1 MKKTKI
7 KFETPE
13 KIFLLLASIFISLSI
28 FLMPIARVPDEA
40 SHARMA
46 WGILYE
52 KTDDSFQWQTI
63 DSTKGEIDTEEYYK
77 LFSKK
82 IDFSNE
88 SLKLTLPPKRIMQ
101 LPQLFGMLLGKA
113 IYPSVGIMITLGRIF
128 NAIFYILMMY
138 FIIKNLKYG
147 KVALMFI
154 SLLPIMIQ
162 QTASLSYDVMN
173 FVAVTG
179 FFSILTNLSV
189 HKVLTKKYTILLLIA
204 AIGLYITKI
213 NNLILLSLLLALNL
227 RLPEKFSTINRWIE
241 NSEKL
246 IKRYKYIFIGLAL
259 GLLLTFSIFYLKDK
273 GGITNFA
280 QVMLNTILDNNLN
293 PHLNTYLTTGMFG
306 YLGIFDFQIPMWL
319 IFIDIA
325 VLTILL
331 MKKEPYELNKNFGI
345 LSGWMLPFQAIIIIG
360 GMYFAW
366 TPLVLGDNALI
377 SQGAQGRYFTPF
389 LIYLV
394 PLFISCK
401 EKMTVVFREKSIIKL
416 AVITIIVN
424 FSMMIY
430 LILLTY
436 WFPLQEAEW
445 LINLRQLI
453 GR

>member
-1 MKKTKI
+1 MKKQ
-7 KFETPE
+7 FEKPE
-13 KIFLLLASIFISLSI
+13 KIFLLLASVFISLSI

-52 KTDDSFQWQTI
+52 KTDKSFQWQKI
-63 DSTKGEIDTEEYYK
+63 DSTKGEIDTEEYYQLFTNK
-77 LFSKK
+77 L
-82 IDFSNE
+82 DFSNE
-88 SLKLTLPPKRIMQ
+88 KVKLSLPPKRIMQ
-101 LPQLFGMLLGKA
+101 LPQLLGMSLGK
-113 IYPSVGIMITLGRIF
+113 IVYPSVGIMITLGRIF

-138 FIIKNLKYG
+138 FIIKYLKYG
-147 KVALMFI
+147 KTALMFI

-162 QTASLSYDVMN
+162 QSSSLSYDVMN

-179 FFSILTNLSV
+179 FFAILSNLSV
-189 HKVLTKKYTILLLIA
+189 EKLLTKKYMILLLLA
-204 AIGLYITKI
+204 TVGLYITKI
-213 NNLILLSLLLALNL
+213 NNLFLVALLLTLSL
-227 RLPEKFSTINRWIE
+227 RLPEKFAKTNVWIE
-241 NSEKL
+241 NCERLTK
-246 IKRYKYIFIGLAL
+246 KYKYILIVFVL
-259 GLLLTFSIFYLKDK
+259 GLLMTFSVFYLKDK

-280 QVMLNTILDNNLN
+280 QVMLNTVLDNNLN

-331 MKKEPYELNKNFGI
+331 MKNEPYKLNKSFGV
-345 LSGWMLPFQAIIIIG
+345 LSGGMLPFQAIVIIG

-366 TPLVLGDNALI
+366 TPLVLGDDALI

-389 LIYLV
+389 LIYLA

-401 EKMTVVFREKSIIKL
+401 EKMTVVFNEKSITKL
-416 AVITIIVN
+416 AVITIIMN
-424 FSMMIY
+424 FVMMIY

-453 GR
+453 G

>member
-1 MKKTKI
+1 MKK
-7 KFETPE
+7 KFEKPE
-13 KIFLLLASIFISLSI
+13 KIFLLWASVFISLSI

-52 KTDDSFQWQTI
+52 KTDKSFQWQKI
-63 DSTKGEIDTEEYYK
+63 DSTKGEIDIEEYYQLFTNK
-77 LFSKK
+77 L
-82 IDFSNE
+82 DFSNE
-88 SLKLTLPPKRIMQ
+88 KVKLSLPPKRIMQ
-101 LPQLFGMLLGKA
+101 LPQLLGMSLGKI

-138 FIIKNLKYG
+138 FIIKYLKYG
-147 KVALMFI
+147 KTALMFI

-162 QTASLSYDVMN
+162 QSSSLSYDVMN

-179 FFSILTNLSV
+179 FFAILSNLSV
-189 HKVLTKKYTILLLIA
+189 EKLLTKKYIIFLMLATL
-204 AIGLYITKI
+204 GLYITKI
-213 NNLILLSLLLALNL
+213 NNLFLVALLLTLSL
-227 RLPEKFSTINRWIE
+227 RLPDRFGKTNVWIE
-241 NSEKL
+241 NCERLIEK
-246 IKRYKYIFIGLAL
+246 YKYILIVFVL
-259 GLLLTFSIFYLKDK
+259 GFLMTFSVFYFKDK

-280 QVMLNTILDNNLN
+280 QVMLNTVLDNNLN

-331 MKKEPYELNKNFGI
+331 MKNEPYKLNKSFGV
-345 LSGWMLPFQAIIIIG
+345 LSGGMLPFQAIVIIG

-366 TPLVLGDNALI
+366 TPLVLGDDALI

-401 EKMTVVFREKSIIKL
+401 EKMTVVFNEKSLSKL
-416 AVITIIVN
+416 AVTTIIMN
-424 FSMMIY
+424 FVMMIY

-445 LINLRQLI
+445 LINLRKLI
-453 GR
+453 G

>member
-1 MKKTKI
+1 MKKQ
-7 KFETPE
+7 FEKPE
-13 KIFLLLASIFISLSI
+13 KIFLLLASVFISLSI

-52 KTDDSFQWQTI
+52 KTDKSFQWQKI
-63 DSTKGEIDTEEYYK
+63 DSTKGEIDTEEYYQLFTKK
-77 LFSKK
+77 L
-82 IDFSNE
+82 DFSNE
-88 SLKLTLPPKRIMQ
+88 KVKLSLPPKRIMQ
-101 LPQLFGMLLGKA
+101 LPQLLGMSLGK
-113 IYPSVGIMITLGRIF
+113 IVYPSVGIMITLGRIF

-138 FIIKNLKYG
+138 FIIKHLKYG
-147 KVALMFI
+147 KMALMFI

-162 QTASLSYDVMN
+162 QSSSLSYDVMN

-179 FFSILTNLSV
+179 FFAILSNLSV
-189 HKVLTKKYTILLLIA
+189 EKLLTKKYMILLLLA
-204 AIGLYITKI
+204 TVGLYITKI
-213 NNLILLSLLLALNL
+213 NNLFLVALLLTLSL
-227 RLPEKFSTINRWIE
+227 RLPEKFAKTNVWIE
-241 NSEKL
+241 NCERLTK
-246 IKRYKYIFIGLAL
+246 KYKYILIVFVL
-259 GLLLTFSIFYLKDK
+259 GLLMTFSVFYLKDK

-331 MKKEPYELNKNFGI
+331 MKNEPYKLNKSFGV
-345 LSGWMLPFQAIIIIG
+345 LSGGMLPFQAIVIIG

-366 TPLVLGDNALI
+366 TPLVLGDDALI

-389 LIYLV
+389 LIYLA

-401 EKMTVVFREKSIIKL
+401 EKMTVVFNEKSITKL
-416 AVITIIVN
+416 AVITIIMN
-424 FSMMIY
+424 FVMMIY

-453 GR
+453 G